1 MNYTF
6 LQHKQMKCHLEM
18 ALQHQE
24 EEEGQLNNADNL
36 LQLAKI
42 VVA

>member
-1 MNYTF
+1 
-6 LQHKQMKCHLEM
+6 MKCHLEM